1 MHRLDM
7 AGMRPGQRVRVAACG
22 PGVEVWIDDG
32 EHVTFDRVVA
42 DHVFV
47 RVA

>member
-1 MHRLDM
+1 
-7 AGMRPGQRVRVAACG
+7 MRPGRRVRVAAG
-22 PGVEVWIDDG
+22 PRGVDVWVEGAPHTSFERD
-32 EHVTFDRVVA
+32 VA